1 MESLSILTWVLT
13 AMSLVGVW
21 YNIKKNPL
29 CFYIW
34 IVANV
39 GWIYVDI
46 KAGLM
51 GQAALFVIYSA
62 LSVYG
67 IYAWRKPEESKA

>member
-1 MESLSILTWVLT
+1 MESLTLLTWVLT

-21 YNIKKNPL
+21 YNIKKNVV

-34 IVANV
+34 LVANA

-46 KAGLM
+46 KADLM
-51 GQAALFVIYSA
+51 GQAVLFVIYSV

-67 IYAWRKPEESKA
+67 IYAW

>member
-1 MESLSILTWVLT
+1 MEPIALLTWALT

-21 YNIKKNPL
+21 FNIKKNSA

-34 IVANV
+34 LVANV

-46 KAGLM
+46 KAGLT
-51 GQAALFVIYSA
+51 GQAALFVIYSI

-67 IYAWRKPEESKA
+67 IYAWRKPEKTEV

>member
-1 MESLSILTWVLT
+1 MEPIALLTWFLT

-21 YNIKKNPL
+21 FNIKKNSI

-51 GQAALFVIYSA
+51 GQAVLFVIYSV

-67 IYAWRKPEESKA
+67 IYEWRKPEKKEA

>member
-1 MESLSILTWVLT
+1 MEPLTLLTWVLT

-21 YNIKKNPL
+21 LNIKKNVV

-51 GQAALFVIYSA
+51 GQAVLFLIYSV

-67 IYAWRKPEESKA
+67 IYEWSKPEKSEV